1 MRTFEESVKSQKT
14 IESMIKNP
22 EKSNKKSV
30 NQKQST
36 PAPVMQED
44 EEEDMI
50 DDDQFE
56 VDRQIQANRE
66 KMMSKKKKAS
76 TGGVKSPKAS
86 KAGGKASK
94 NPTTWDKTVFGG
106 SVKSEDVKSLDRSAP
121 TSGRTNGSLDDDHQ
135 RSQYVPDE

>member
-76 TGGVKSPKAS
+76 
-86 KAGGKASK
+86 KAGGKAGK
-94 NPTTWDKTVFGG
+94 KATTWDKTVFGG

-121 TSGRTNGSLDDDHQ
+121 TSGGTNGSLDDDHQ